1 MSLLFRIKP
10 TTYFSC
16 KLTEYEI
23 SREFLSHMFFG
34 LKPLQTLKGRCID
47 RLTEAGSL
55 LGFLYFVEEGEGK
68 TFTEKVNH
76 LS

>member
-1 MSLLFRIKP
+1 M
-10 TTYFSC
+10 Y
-16 KLTEYEI
+16 
-23 SREFLSHMFFG
+23 FG
-34 LKPLQTLKGRCID
+34 LKPLQTLKGRCVD